1 MCGVVGYFSVDG
13 TVDER
18 LTQCVKA
25 ARDQLTHRGPDD
37 AGLYRSKDGHCVLGH
52 RRLSILDTS
61 AQGRQPMANEDET
74 LWIVFNGEIYNF
86 VALREELIG
95 KGHTFRSR
103 SDTEVILHLYE
114 QEGPSVVHRL
124 DGMFAFVVY
133 DAINRRLF
141 GARDRLGVKPLYYA
155 KSSKRFAFA
164 SEPKALLALPD
175 VSRDP
180 RLTELP
186 NYLAFNCIPGS
197 GTLFRDIEKLE
208 PGTMFQVTSKG
219 EFRQE
224 QYWLPQVYGGRQT
237 ESIDTLKNAL
247 ANRLREATKKRMIS
261 DVPFGALLS
270 GGVDSSLTVA
280 LMSEA
285 LGKPVKTFTVGYP
298 GDEANVESDLHYARL
313 VAKRYRTDH
322 HETILS
328 DSEIVS
334 SLDDL
339 PSLVDDPIGAPSV
352 TANALLAKFVG
363 RCGVTVVQ
371 VGEGADELFCGYPAV
386 HRLWRL
392 HDRFSSV
399 GCHLPR
405 SGARLLAQSLGPLL
419 EKLGDP
425 SLINSMDGSIAE
437 HLRRYGRGEHLHWGY
452 GVLFTRTH
460 QERLFKA
467 GSLAS
472 NPYECISRQ
481 IQKVPRFSDC
491 SYLDQLTLID
501 LMVGLPERLLMR
513 VDKATM
519 LYGIEAREPF
529 LDPAVLAI
537 ALRIPPVLRAESPKS
552 VLKAVAGEMLPVEI
566 LNRRKV
572 GFPTLHGAFLAP
584 TVLALIREKVIH
596 KRFLDLTGLDRDQV
610 ELFFIDADKGG
621 RRFFYQIWSIFV
633 LSLWFHNW
641 VEARQ

>member
-1 MCGVVGYFSVDG
+1 MCGIVGYFSVHG
-13 TVDER
+13 EIDEE
-18 LTQCVKA
+18 LTHRVKV
-25 ARDQLTHRGPDD
+25 ARDRLTHRGPND
-37 AGLYRSKDGHCVLGH
+37 AGLYRSHDGHCVLGH

-61 AQGRQPMANEDET
+61 SQGRQPMANEDES

-86 VALREELIG
+86 SALREELIG
-95 KGHTFRSR
+95 KGHKFRSR

-114 QEGPSVVHRL
+114 QEGPSLVHRL
-124 DGMFAFVVY
+124 DGMFAFVIY
-133 DAINRRLF
+133 DSINRRLF

-155 KSSKRFAFA
+155 TSQQRFAFG

-175 VSRDP
+175 VSCDP
-180 RLTELP
+180 RLTELS
-186 NYLAFNCIPGS
+186 NYLAFNCVPGS

-208 PGTMFQVTSKG
+208 PGTMFQVTSEG

-224 QYWLPQVYGGRQT
+224 QYWVPQPYKMSRT
-237 ESIDTLKNAL
+237 DSIDVLKNAL
-247 ANRLREATKKRMIS
+247 ADRLREATEKRMIS

-298 GDEANVESDLHYARL
+298 GDELNVESDLHYARL
-313 VAKRYRTDH
+313 VAKRYRTEH
-322 HETILS
+322 HEVILT
-328 DSEIVS
+328 DSQIVN

-339 PSLVDDPIGAPSV
+339 PTLVDDPIGAPSV
-352 TANALLAKFVG
+352 TVNALLAKFV
-363 RCGVTVVQ
+363 RQCGVTVVQ
-371 VGEGADELFCGYPAV
+371 VGEGADETFCGYSSV

-392 HDRFSSV
+392 HDRFSGV
-399 GCHLPR
+399 ARLLPR
-405 SGARLLAQSLGPLL
+405 SVVGLLARSLGPLL
-419 EKLGDP
+419 EKFGDP

-452 GVLFTRTH
+452 GALFTRTH
-460 QERLFKA
+460 QERLFKGQA
-467 GSLAS
+467 LRS
-472 NPYECISRQ
+472 NPYECIRRQ
-481 IQKVPRFSDC
+481 IEKVPGFSEC

-529 LDPAVLAI
+529 LDPAVLGA
-537 ALRIPPVLRAESPKS
+537 ALRIPPVLRAESPKA
-552 VLKAVAGEMLPVEI
+552 VLKAIAGEKLPIEI

-572 GFPTLHGAFLAP
+572 GFPTLHRVFLAP
-584 TVLALIREKVIH
+584 KVLTLISEKVIH
-596 KRFLDLTGLDRDQV
+596 RRFLDLTGLDRHQL
-610 ELFFIDADKGG
+610 ELFFIDAEKGG
-621 RRFFYQIWSIFV
+621 TRYFYQIWSIFI

-641 VEARQ
+641 VEAKQ